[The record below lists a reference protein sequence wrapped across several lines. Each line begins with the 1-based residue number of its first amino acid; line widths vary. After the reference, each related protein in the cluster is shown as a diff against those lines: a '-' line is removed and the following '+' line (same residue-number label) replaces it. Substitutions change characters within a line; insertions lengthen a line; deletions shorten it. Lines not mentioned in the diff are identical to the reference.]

1 MTPPRRRITYGKT
14 IWHSVTIVLQ
24 WLLAILL
31 ATILL
36 FNGAADAASRPA
48 FGIGFA
54 GIALLVLLV
63 PFKNT
68 RTRPL
73 LRRALLLCL
82 GTGLWSVLQAL
93 PLPLW
98 MPVHPVWQDL
108 SATLGTTYGYF
119 SVNPSATRSALPSL
133 LVPFMVFVTTLMLTQ
148 SSALARGFWH
158 KLSYVGVV
166 VVVVSVFRQSLFPD
180 SLVFSG
186 QALRAGQFSGVFI
199 NRNVAASAFGL
210 TAFALLGSLALYRA
224 EDISLQKRY
233 HKHPPDQTFWAYVFV
248 VSALFLTAVCLILTR
263 SRAGSLGS
271 LIILLPCL
279 ALIIQHGLRERFKPK
294 ALWRWWVLG
303 FIGGLVCLTVF
314 LAAYGEPVLARLET
328 TRDAGR
334 WCTWGATIL
343 AIQDN
348 PLFGTGFGTFRD
360 IFPMYRDGTCDSA
373 DVVWLRAH
381 NSFLEIYLGLGLPA
395 LVLVGMVFFNLGRT
409 VLFGLQN
416 RQSLKGIP
424 IAMGGAILFVTAH
437 SLVDF
442 PLQIPGIAVYCAALM
457 GAGTS
462 LCLQKG
468 RAGRSR
474 GRTLRTA
481 AVSR

>member
-1 MTPPRRRITYGKT
+1 MTAPRLPLTQGKA
-14 IWHSVTIVLQ
+14 ISHRVAIILQ

-31 ATILL
+31 ATILVL
-36 FNGAADAASRPA
+36 NGAADPASRPA

-54 GIALLVLLV
+54 IIALLVLLV
-63 PFKNT
+63 PSKNN

-73 LRRALLLCL
+73 LRRALLLCF
-82 GTGLWSVLQAL
+82 GLSVWSLFQAL

-98 MPVHPVWQDL
+98 MPVHPIWQDL
-108 SATLGTTYGYF
+108 SATLGTKHGYF
-119 SVNPSATRSALPSL
+119 SVNPSATWNALPSL
-133 LVPFMVFVTTLMLTQ
+133 VLPFMVFVTSIMITQ
-148 SSALARGFWH
+148 SDALARRFWH
-158 KLSYVGVV
+158 KLSYVGLVV
-166 VVVVSVFRQSLFPD
+166 VLVSVLRQSLFPD

-186 QALRAGQFSGVFI
+186 QPLRGGQFSGVFI

-210 TAFALLGSLALYRA
+210 TAFVLLGSLAIHLA
-224 EDISLQKRY
+224 EDVSLQKRRS
-233 HKHPPDQTFWAYVFV
+233 KTPQPQTFWTYVV
-248 VSALFLTAVCLILTR
+248 LAGAVFLTAVCLILTR

-279 ALIIQHGLRERFKPK
+279 ALIVQHGLRERFKPMK
-294 ALWRWWVLG
+294 LWRWWVLS
-303 FIGGLVCLTVF
+303 FIVGLVCLTVF
-314 LAAYGEPVLARLET
+314 LAAYGEPVLSRLET
-328 TRDAGR
+328 TSDTAR
-334 WCTWGATIL
+334 WCTWGATIV

-348 PLFGTGFGTFRD
+348 LLFGTGLGTFRD
-360 IFPMYRDGTCDSA
+360 IFPMYRDATCDSA
-373 DVVWLRAH
+373 DIIWLRAH

-395 LVLVGMVFFNLGRT
+395 LVFVGVVFLSLART
-409 VLFGLQN
+409 VLHGLQN

-474 GRTLRTA
+474 GRTLRGEA
-481 AVSR
+481 LSR